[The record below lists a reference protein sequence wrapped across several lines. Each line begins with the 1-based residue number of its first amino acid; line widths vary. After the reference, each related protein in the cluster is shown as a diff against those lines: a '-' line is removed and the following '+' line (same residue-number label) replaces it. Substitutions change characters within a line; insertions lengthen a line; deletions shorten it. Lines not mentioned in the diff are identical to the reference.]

1 DVCSSDLIKK
11 GRKIY
16 DTAFKPIAVA
26 LSNEKDII
34 SELARDLGIKV
45 TLLYKWRKE
54 YEKFGEGSFP
64 SNGNLKL
71 TPEQE
76 KIRLLEKQLKDAE
89 LERDILKKAI
99 SIFYSLFNIF
109 KLKYS

>member
-1 DVCSSDLIKK
+1 MTFLQKK
-11 GRKIY
+11 R
-16 DTAFKPIAVA
+16 TFFFFMRVFHFHQ
-26 LSNEKDII
+26 
-34 SELARDLGIKV
+34 
-45 TLLYKWRKE
+45 
-54 YEKFGEGSFP
+54 FGEGSFP
-64 SNGNLKL
+64 GNGNLKL